1 MEYTFLFF
9 LSQLVGQAPMLLA
22 YVVGTILAL
31 VFWRRCPLPAKLT
44 LLGLMLL
51 LITSLVQS
59 FLVSYFVQARVNFD
73 WSHQTVGLLMSV
85 TGLVGSLIRAAAFS
99 LILIAVF
106 IGRKTAQVSSPI
118 EALPLMEPASRGSFE
133 HGITRLPGT

>member
-1 MEYTFLFF
+1 MENTFLFF
-9 LSQLVGQAPMLLA
+9 LTQLVGQAPMLLA
-22 YVVGTILAL
+22 YVVGGILAL

-51 LITSLVQS
+51 LITALVQS
-59 FLVSYFVQARVNFD
+59 FLISYFIQAQVNLD

-106 IGRKTAQVSSPI
+106 IGRKTAQVSGPLES
-118 EALPLMEPASRGSFE
+118 LPLIEPA
-133 HGITRLPGT
+133 